1 LDGLSF
7 DSIYE
12 IEAIWL
18 ERDFEEGEVL
28 EVVKA
33 MNGNKA
39 SGHYAFY
46 KLFAYLSK
54 EKLMVLEK
62 IIFLMNRSNFIENRA
77 KFLYTKSIQKNR
89 IP

>member
-1 LDGLSF
+1 LLDGLSF

-33 MNGNKA
+33 MN
-39 SGHYAFY
+39 AFY

>member
-46 KLFAYLSK
+46 KLFA
-54 EKLMVLEK
+54 
-62 IIFLMNRSNFIENRA
+62 
-77 KFLYTKSIQKNR
+77 
-89 IP
+89 